1 MTEEQIEG
9 TIRDVDA
16 ITEIATGIKTDKV
29 HDELSRR
36 MLRGEITLSEALE
49 RTIEN
54 VKEKYNSN

>member
-1 MTEEQIEG
+1 M
-9 TIRDVDA
+9 
-16 ITEIATGIKTDKV
+16 TEIATGIKPDKA

-49 RTIEN
+49 RTIED

>member
-9 TIRDVDA
+9 TIRNVDA
-16 ITEIATGIKTDKV
+16 MTEIVTGIKPDKV

-36 MLRGEITLSEALE
+36 MLRGEVTLSEALE
-49 RTIEN
+49 RTIED

>member
-1 MTEEQIEG
+1 M
-9 TIRDVDA
+9 DA
-16 ITEIATGIKTDKV
+16 MTEIATGIKPDKA

-49 RTIEN
+49 RTIED

>member
-16 ITEIATGIKTDKV
+16 MTEIATGIKPDKV

-54 VKEKYNSN
+54 VKGKYNSN